1 VGALDEEALFYLRS
15 RGLPVEEARSL
26 LTYAF
31 ARQMLNRIE
40 PASLRSELE
49 TIVSRRLSTVDLEVG
64 EVLG

>member
-1 VGALDEEALFYLRS
+1 
-15 RGLPVEEARSL
+15 LPVEEARSL

-49 TIVSRRLSTVDLEVG
+49 TMVARRLSTVDLAVG